1 MNTAQKILTI
11 MGLGYVGL
19 GGVISIVFI
28 SIGGMGPFVLIPLL
42 FVVLGA
48 AFIIGVYITIANKK
62 KIAKLGK
69 KYSAKIYGYVENT
82 SYTVNGA
89 YTMNT
94 KVHFFDDNG
103 IEREVILPTSFSRG
117 SDTYPI
123 GMTIDIFEYNGKY
136 SYDPKS
142 VRDEILPRE
151 YELMDDKP
159 VEPEKTSLTSVICNC
174 CGASY
179 QAAKGY
185 SNKCPYCGNYHNA

>member
-11 MGLGYVGL
+11 MGIGYVGI
-19 GGVISIVFI
+19 GGIISIAFI
-28 SIGGMGPFVLIPLL
+28 CIGGIGPFILIPLL
-42 FVVLGA
+42 FVLLGA
-48 AFIIGVYITIANKK
+48 GFIIGVNIAVSKKK

-69 KYSAKIYGYVENT
+69 KYAAKIYGYVENT
-82 SYTVNGA
+82 SFMVNGT

-103 IEREVILPTSFSRG
+103 IEREVIIPTSFSRG

-123 GMTIDIFEYNGKY
+123 GMTIDIFEYRGKY

-142 VRDEILPRE
+142 VRDEVLPRE

-159 VEPEKTSLTSVICNC
+159 VDPERTSLTSVTCDS
-174 CGASY
+174 CGAAY